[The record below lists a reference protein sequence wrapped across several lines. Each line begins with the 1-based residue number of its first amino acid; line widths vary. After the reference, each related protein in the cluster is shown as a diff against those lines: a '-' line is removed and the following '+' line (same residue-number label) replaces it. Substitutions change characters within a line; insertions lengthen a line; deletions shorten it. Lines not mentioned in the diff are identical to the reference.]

1 MSVLKCTS
9 IARARTFETVVVIE
23 VGTYKKMLRVDV
35 NVSKVANEAHSIC
48 VLNKDQ

>member
-35 NVSKVANEAHSIC
+35 VNVSKVANEAHSIC
-48 VLNKDQ
+48 VE